1 MYTVKDTANQ
11 HWWSTA
17 HMLLTGPSCFIALT
31 SKYNI
36 CISLPEGVL

>member
-1 MYTVKDTANQ
+1 MYTVKGTANL

-17 HMLLTGPSCFIALT
+17 HMLPTGPSCFIALT

-36 CISLPEGVL
+36 FISLPEGFL